1 MLDAA
6 REDPIGGA
14 ILEAG
19 GVLSPEEAARVAI
32 DDLKA
37 GRFLLLPHP
46 EVSRHI
52 AVKGAEPE
60 KWLEGMRRA
69 VKRVGPVD

>member
-6 REDPIGGA
+6 REDPVGGA

-19 GVLSPEEAARVAI
+19 GVISPDEAAAVAI
-32 DDLKA
+32 EGVKQ

-52 AVKGAEPE
+52 AVKGADPE

-69 VKRVGPVD
+69 VRRTGV

>member
-6 REDPIGGA
+6 REDPVGGA

-19 GVLSPEEAARVAI
+19 GVLSPEEAAAAAVEG
-32 DDLKA
+32 LKA

-52 AVKGAEPE
+52 AAKGADPE

-69 VKRVGPVD
+69 VRRVGPGN